1 MRFAVDPWDPGYGA
15 AVDAEAM
22 EPSRAA
28 VDVDVEVPAAEWTPL
43 RPGRVSAPER
53 VRFIDGV
60 RRIDARVWITR
71 ADGTV
76 RPGIA
81 ASYAAGVV
89 RCQGAAKV
97 ERCEVRRGLLCADPD
112 AEAIQTRS
120 GEYLPGLAD
129 GDGIDV
135 LTATLQQSMR
145 SLERL
150 VAASAGDADL
160 TVVDGPLSRPA
171 VSGAIGY
178 VKTHQRSYLPA
189 ELAWVVERLAVGERT
204 PLFVTTT
211 KETRYSW
218 YSRLP
223 GERGHAWSGIVRGEA
238 ADDLAVPE
246 AVALADMA
254 TATLPGYASVAHKDP
269 RAPQNLYPVAEL
281 ERTLRRHLGDPQL
294 LYRGLRLAAASPER
308 RGSAGE

>member
-1 MRFAVDPWDPGYGA
+1 
-15 AVDAEAM
+15 
-22 EPSRAA
+22 
-28 VDVDVEVPAAEWTPL
+28 
-43 RPGRVSAPER
+43 
-53 VRFIDGV
+53 
-60 RRIDARVWITR
+60 
-71 ADGTV
+71 V

-97 ERCEVRRGLLCADPD
+97 ERCEVRRGLFCADPD
-112 AEAIQTRS
+112 AEAIRTRS

-246 AVALADMA
+246 AVA
-254 TATLPGYASVAHKDP
+254 HKDP

>member
-1 MRFAVDPWDPGYGA
+1 MRFSVDPWDPGYGA
-15 AVDAEAM
+15 AMDAEAM
-22 EPSRAA
+22 EPSTAA
-28 VDVDVEVPAAEWTPL
+28 VDVNVEVPAAQWAPL
-43 RPGRVSAPER
+43 SPNGVVAPER

-89 RCQGAAKV
+89 CCQDAAKV
-97 ERCEVRRGLLCADPD
+97 ERCEVRRGLFCSDPD
-112 AEAIQTRS
+112 AEAIRTRS
-120 GEYLPGLAD
+120 GEYTPGLAD

-135 LTATLQQSMR
+135 LTAALQQSMR

-150 VAASAGDADL
+150 VAASVDDAQL
-160 TVVDGPLSRPA
+160 TVVDGPLSRPS
-171 VSGAIGY
+171 VPGAIGY

-189 ELAWVVERLAVGERT
+189 ELTSVVEGLAVGERT
-204 PLFVTTT
+204 PLFLTTT

-218 YSRLP
+218 YARLP
-223 GERGHAWSGIVRGEA
+223 GERGHAWSGVVRGEA
-238 ADDLAVPE
+238 PDELAVTD
-246 AVALADMA
+246 AAALADMA
-254 TATLPGYASVAHKDP
+254 TATLPTYASMAHKDP

-281 ERTLRRHLGDPQL
+281 ERTLRRHLGDPAL
-294 LYRGLRLAAASPER
+294 LYRGLRLAAAPSEEPR
-308 RGSAGE
+308 PSCD

>member
-1 MRFAVDPWDPGYGA
+1 MRFSVDPWDPGYGA

-22 EPSRAA
+22 EPSTAI
-28 VDVDVEVPAAEWTPL
+28 VDVDVEVPAARWSPL
-43 RPGRVSAPER
+43 RPVAVAAPER

-71 ADGTV
+71 DDATV

-89 RCQGAAKV
+89 SCHDVARV
-97 ERCEVRRGLLCADPD
+97 ERCEMRRGLFCSDPD
-112 AEAIQTRS
+112 AEAIRTRS
-120 GEYLPGLAD
+120 GQYVPGLAD

-135 LTATLQQSMR
+135 LTAALQQSMR

-160 TVVDGPLSRPA
+160 TVVDGPLSRPS
-171 VSGAIGY
+171 VPGAIGY

-189 ELAWVVERLAVGERT
+189 ELAWIVERLGVGERT

-238 ADDLAVPE
+238 PDDLPVP
-246 AVALADMA
+246 AAAALADMA
-254 TATLPGYASVAHKDP
+254 TATLPAYASLAHKDP
-269 RAPQNLYPVAEL
+269 RAPQNLYPIAEL
-281 ERTLRRHLGDPQL
+281 ERTLRRHLGDPAL
-294 LYRGLRLAAASPER
+294 LYRGLRLAAAPP
-308 RGSAGE
+308 